1 MSGASEKKGVLA
13 KTGRAAR
20 FVVGSPSVA
29 VGATSI
35 RDGYSLLRTLWGIVR
50 RKPEAEDGFQVD
62 ESGRID
68 LVATAKVYDVSPA
81 AVEIYL
87 QNQQAKTYQRAWAAA
102 LIGAFLLAAWII
114 VGLSGSWHSQTLV
127 TAIEMMPFWFALGL
141 YILQNGWMNWQFRQR
156 RKAGM
161 LAYIREADTL
171 FPRRP

>member
-1 MSGASEKKGVLA
+1 M
-13 KTGRAAR
+13 
-20 FVVGSPSVA
+20 
-29 VGATSI
+29 
-35 RDGYSLLRTLWGIVR
+35 
-50 RKPEAEDGFQVD
+50 D
-62 ESGRID
+62 ESGDYD
-68 LVATAKVYDVSPA
+68 LAAAAEVEDGSQA

-87 QNQQAKTYQRAWAAA
+87 QNQQTKTYQQAWCAA
-102 LIGAFLLAAWII
+102 LIGAALLAAWII